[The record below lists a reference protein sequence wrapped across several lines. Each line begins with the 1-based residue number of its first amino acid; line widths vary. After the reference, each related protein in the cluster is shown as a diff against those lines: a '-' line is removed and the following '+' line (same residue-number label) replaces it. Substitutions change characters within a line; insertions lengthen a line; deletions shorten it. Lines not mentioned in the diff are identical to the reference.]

1 MARMTDD
8 AVLAICQANISGA
21 LGFLNGRLAQERL
34 KALQYYNAELY
45 GNEVDGSSAIVTTEV
60 RDIVESMMPSL
71 MRIFMS
77 GDRVAQFDPTGPGH
91 EAFADQAT
99 DYANYIFTKDND
111 GYSILQTAFRDG
123 LVQKVGIVKIGWEDR
138 EDITKETYRGLT
150 DIELEQLIA
159 PEEVEVVAHDAY
171 PGKL

>member
-1 MARMTDD
+1 
-8 AVLAICQANISGA
+8 
-21 LGFLNGRLAQERL
+21 
-34 KALQYYNAELY
+34 YNAELY

-99 DYANYIFTKDND
+99 DYANYIFTKVRVTRSFCPQRAEIYTIFQVSQSALANRAAA
-111 GYSILQTAFRDG
+111 GILSVR
-123 LVQKVGIVKIGWEDR
+123 
-138 EDITKETYRGLT
+138 
-150 DIELEQLIA
+150 
-159 PEEVEVVAHDAY
+159 
-171 PGKL
+171 